1 MLDQWMLCNREGRVL
16 GGGQL
21 AAEGT
26 NFAFMKEYQAV
37 VLKLSRRAHD
47 DEDTLTD
54 LLNERSRGGWE
65 PALLAQDGQRMTVVF
80 QRVATSA
87 SRREK

>member
-1 MLDQWMLCNREGRVL
+1 MLDEGMPGHREIGERR
-16 GGGQL
+16 GGQH

-37 VLKLSRRAHD
+37 VVKLSRRAHD
-47 DEDTLTD
+47 DEDALTD

-65 PALLAQDGQRMTVVF
+65 PALLSQDGARMTVVF
-80 QRVATSA
+80 QRALPA
-87 SRREK
+87 SRKEK